1 MLIAFRSFFP
11 HCWFYII
18 IAFVQVDLSRLV
30 RWMQWHEVKHNS
42 CFFAVNIYFSPVH
55 TDDAKNMTL
64 EQTNLGCYTL
74 VQHGTTWKMLLHAT
88 MAKEEICY
96 FAYSS
101 SLCKSFFFFPFSLDF
116 AQVTMVE
123 PYCMYNIVG
132 VTSFGKFCGFASS
145 YGVYTNVTSF
155 VEFIERIVWP

>member
-30 RWMQWHEVKHNS
+30 RMNAMTWSEAQFLLFCRQHLFLPGSHGRREKHDS
-42 CFFAVNIYFSPVH
+42 W
-55 TDDAKNMTL
+55 
-64 EQTNLGCYTL
+64 TN
-74 VQHGTTWKMLLHAT
+74 KPRLLHSRST
-88 MAKEEICY
+88 WDDLKNVVTCNDGGGRNLLFRIFVE
-96 FAYSS
+96 
-101 SLCKSFFFFPFSLDF
+101 LCKSFFLSLDF
-116 AQVTMVE
+116 TQVTMVE